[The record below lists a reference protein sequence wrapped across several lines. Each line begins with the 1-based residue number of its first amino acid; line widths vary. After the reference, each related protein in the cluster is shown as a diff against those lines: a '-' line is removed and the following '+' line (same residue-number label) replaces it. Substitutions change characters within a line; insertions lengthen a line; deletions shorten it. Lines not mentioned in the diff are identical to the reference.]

1 MVLCE
6 AAGLAGFVVLNS
18 RNENEAIKD
27 IVAKITCLL
36 DKTDLFVGNNPAGVE
51 TRVRDIIQLLDIQK
65 SK

>member
-1 MVLCE
+1 MYACTYMHKPL
-6 AAGLAGFVVLNS
+6 FVFFN
-18 RNENEAIKD
+18 RNKNEAIKD

-36 DKTDLFVGNNPAGVE
+36 DKTDLFVANNPAGVE